1 MAFISKW
8 LHVMSI
14 IGVLG
19 GSFFMWLLLCT
30 ITVAP
35 ESPAADLIK
44 AQWRK
49 AGMALMGLWVV
60 VLVTGFYNYYVVS
73 PHVAA
78 TYHMLVGMKIGIV
91 MLMLVLSVA
100 MLHPVKIFAP
110 LQQKRAVGM
119 LILVLLGIVVIGISS
134 RLNMGRVDGSLLRK
148 PDAAVSPPAAPGA
161 TVTP

>member
-1 MAFISKW
+1 MAFVSKW

-30 ITVAP
+30 VTVAP
-35 ESPAADLIK
+35 DSPASDLIK
-44 AQWRK
+44 TQWRK
-49 AGMALMGLWVV
+49 AGVTLMGLWVV
-60 VLVTGFYNYYVVS
+60 VLITGFYNYYVVS

-78 TYHMLVGMKIGIV
+78 AYHMLVGMKIGIV

-100 MLHPVKIFAP
+100 MLHPVKIFAA
-110 LQQKRAVGM
+110 LQQKRAAGM
-119 LILVLLGIVVIGISS
+119 LILVLLGVAVIGISS

-148 PDAAVSPPAAPGA
+148 PDAAINAPAPPGVP
-161 TVTP
+161 PPH